1 MATLLISGGQLA
13 KLSDLSEQSTL
24 SEQSV
29 GKADLFSDHFDS
41 KQSRECVD
49 CPLNY
54 LPSPRLYTFAVMSS
68 EVRRLLL
75 NLDPYRGS
83 DPLGMFPLFH
93 KRTADVLAPVLVQCF
108 DGLFVWVVSQLAIHM
123 PMQYP
128 ACFAIDRP
136 KSSQSASVA
145 KLPTDFVNISIVEGV

>member
-29 GKADLFSDHFDS
+29 GKADLLSDHFDS

-49 CPLNY
+49 RPLNY
-54 LPSPRLYTFAVMSS
+54 LPSPRLYTFTVMSS

-83 DPLGMFPLFH
+83 DELGMFPLFH

-108 DGLFVWVVSQLAIHM
+108 DGCVRLGSF
-123 PMQYP
+123 P
-128 ACFAIDRP
+128 ACNRQANAIACLLCNRQAKEFTVRLCCQTTDR
-136 KSSQSASVA
+136 
-145 KLPTDFVNISIVEGV
+145 FR